1 MRIAGLGRLSGN
13 GRRILFDTVRKP
25 LLILALVAG
34 LAGPA
39 ASRDDADDSAEF
51 VFARVRFNQ
60 TFEAL
65 FQAEAPWHHD
75 YPYAEDLYLSLIGE
89 FTGVQTSPD
98 DYEIVDLDDDAIFG
112 YPFLYFSEPGFM
124 DLTAREE
131 ENLRGYFNRG
141 GFAMFDDFRG
151 VDLQNLGV
159 QLKKLFPNREMFPLT
174 IRHPVFNAF
183 YEIDSLD
190 MTPLYMDSRF
200 SGGPE
205 FWGMEDES
213 GRLILIAN
221 QNNDLGE
228 YWEGLDHASVAFED
242 AADSVRLGINYLIY
256 SMTH

>member
-1 MRIAGLGRLSGN
+1 MRKL
-13 GRRILFDTVRKP
+13 
-25 LLILALVAG
+25 LLIPALLAS
-34 LAGPA
+34 LAIPA

-65 FQAEAPWHHD
+65 FLAEAPWHHD
-75 YPYAEDLYLSLIGE
+75 YPYAEDLYLSLVE
-89 FTGVQTSPD
+89 ELTGVQTSPD

-112 YPFLYFSEPGFM
+112 FPFLYFSEPGFM

-151 VDLQNLGV
+151 IDLQNLGV
-159 QLKKLFPNREMFPLT
+159 QLKKLFPDREMFPLD
-174 IRHPVFNAF
+174 IRHPVFNSF
-183 YEIDSLD
+183 YEIDSLE
-190 MTPLYMDSRF
+190 MIPLYMDLRF

-205 FWGMEDES
+205 FWGMEDDS

-228 YWEGLDHASVAFED
+228 YWEGLDLSSVAFED